1 MLFQR
6 ASYLEHLPLNALA
19 SQIVGIEENTLAQFP
34 KRDALRVHFAHPA
47 YQLADRFALR
57 NTGIEHFQTFNLQDT
72 QERIKE
78 GDVFV
83 CSGFWQNDYLETAPN
98 IRFVQVCAVGFDQF
112 DQAAMANKGVKLAN
126 GAGVNANAVSD
137 HAFALILGLT
147 RKIHESRDNQA
158 KAFWRGMISDMNARE
173 EELPGKTLL
182 IYGTGAIGGRIA
194 SLAKAF
200 GMSTIGVRRD
210 AAKNVAGVD
219 EMHASEN
226 FVSLLPRADI
236 VVLACPLN
244 DATRGLMNAEAFAA
258 MKNTAYFVN
267 VARGGCM
274 IEADV
279 VAAIRSGQIAG
290 AGIDVTDPEP
300 LPEKSEL
307 WGLSQVILTSH
318 TGGETRAYEDNVVDV
333 LIENLNRL
341 LDGREDLKN
350 QIV

>member
-1 MLFQR
+1 M
-6 ASYLEHLPLNALA
+6 AK
-19 SQIVGIEENTLAQFP
+19 FP

-47 YQLADRFALR
+47 YQLADRFALK
-57 NTGIEHFQTFNLQDT
+57 NTGIEHFQTFNMEDT
-72 QERIKE
+72 KARIGE

-83 CSGFWQNDYLETAPN
+83 CSGFWQNEFLETAPN

-112 DQAAMANKGVKLAN
+112 DQTAMAEKGVKLAN

-147 RKIHESRDNQA
+147 RKIHEARDNQA
-158 KAFWRGMISDMNARE
+158 RKFWRGMISNMNERE

-200 GMSTIGVRRD
+200 GMATIGVRRD
-210 AAKNVAGVD
+210 AKKQVAGID
-219 EMHASEN
+219 EMYSTEH
-226 FVSLLPRADI
+226 FLSLLPKADI

-244 DATRGLMNAEAFAA
+244 DETRGLMNSEAFAA
-258 MKNTAYFVN
+258 MKRTAYFIN

-274 IEADV
+274 VESDLVSAV
-279 VAAIRSGQIAG
+279 RSGQIAG

-300 LPEKSEL
+300 LPENSEL
-307 WGLSQVILTSH
+307 WNLEEVILTSH

-341 LDGREDLKN
+341 LEGREDLKN